1 MDKAKA
7 PLDFLRETKVELD
20 KVVWPT
26 RVQTI
31 RLTVM
36 VIIVTIVVGFFLGGL
51 DFLLTQLTSWLLGG
65 K

>member
-1 MDKAKA
+1 M
-7 PLDFLRETKVELD
+7 PLTRTVDFLTEVKVELD

-26 RVQTI
+26 RTQTI

-36 VIIVTIVVGFFLGGL
+36 VIVVTIVVGFFLGSL
-51 DFLLTQLTSWLLGG
+51 DYLLTQLTAWLLGG